1 MKIIYTTSLIAFAF
15 VISIFPQRKFDRD
28 GEMRER
34 MAQLEK
40 IKLIEVMNMD
50 EETTLRFFS
59 RRSEFLKQHDEM
71 RENIDGKIDQLETT
85 LKSARMVTDSELQTM
100 ISEILE
106 LHMAFESKR
115 AEFVRSLNDILSTDQ
130 IARYVVFEKRFK
142 DELRRLLLH
151 DRKPREKE

>member
-1 MKIIYTTSLIAFAF
+1 MKIFYITLFVVSAFAM
-15 VISIFPQRKFDRD
+15 SLFPQKKFGRD

-59 RRSEFLKQHDEM
+59 RRAEFQKKHDEM
-71 RENIDGKIDQLETT
+71 RENIDTKIDLLEAT
-85 LKSARMVTDSELQTM
+85 LKSARMVTDTELQTM
-100 ISEILE
+100 INEILE
-106 LHMAFESKR
+106 LHKAFENER
-115 AEFVRSLNDILSTDQ
+115 AEFIKSLNDILSTDQ
-130 IARYVVFEKRFK
+130 IARYLVFEKRFR

-151 DRKPREKE
+151 ERKPRERE

>member
-1 MKIIYTTSLIAFAF
+1 MKIFYITLFVVSAFAM
-15 VISIFPQRKFDRD
+15 SLFPQKKFGRD

-59 RRSEFLKQHDEM
+59 RRAEFQKKHDEM
-71 RENIDGKIDQLETT
+71 RENIDTKIDLLEAT
-85 LKSARMVTDSELQTM
+85 LKSARMVTDTELQTM
-100 ISEILE
+100 INEILE
-106 LHMAFESKR
+106 LHKAFENER
-115 AEFVRSLNDILSTDQ
+115 AEFIKSLNDILSTDQ
-130 IARYVVFEKRFK
+130 IARYVVFEKRFR

-151 DRKPREKE
+151 ERKPRERE

>member
-1 MKIIYTTSLIAFAF
+1 MKIIYLTAVIAIAL
-15 VISIFPQRKFDRD
+15 VISIFPQKKFGRD

-59 RRSEFLKQHDEM
+59 RRSEFLKKHDEM
-71 RENIDGKIDQLETT
+71 RDNIDGKIDQLEAT
-85 LKSARMVTDSELQTM
+85 LKSARMVTESELQNM
-100 ISEILE
+100 INEILE
-106 LHMAFESKR
+106 LHLAFENKR

-151 DRKPREKE
+151 DRKPRKQE

>member
-1 MKIIYTTSLIAFAF
+1 MKIFYLTLFVASAFAM
-15 VISIFPQRKFDRD
+15 SLFPQKKFGRD

-59 RRSEFLKQHDEM
+59 RRAEFQKKHDEM
-71 RENIDGKIDQLETT
+71 RENIDTKIDLLEAT
-85 LKSARMVTDSELQTM
+85 LKSARMVTDTELQTM
-100 ISEILE
+100 INEILE
-106 LHMAFESKR
+106 LHKAFENER
-115 AEFVRSLNDILSTDQ
+115 AEFIKSLNDILSTDQ
-130 IARYVVFEKRFK
+130 IARYVVFEKRFR

-151 DRKPREKE
+151 ERKPRERE

>member
-1 MKIIYTTSLIAFAF
+1 MKIFYITLFVVSAFAM
-15 VISIFPQRKFDRD
+15 SLFPQKKFGRD

-59 RRSEFLKQHDEM
+59 RRAEFQKKHDEM
-71 RENIDGKIDQLETT
+71 RENIDTKIDLLEAT
-85 LKSARMVTDSELQTM
+85 LKSARMVTDTELQTM
-100 ISEILE
+100 INEILE
-106 LHMAFESKR
+106 LHKAFENER
-115 AEFVRSLNDILSTDQ
+115 AEFIKSLNDIHSTDQ
-130 IARYVVFEKRFK
+130 IARYLVFEKRFR

-151 DRKPREKE
+151 ERKPRERE

>member
-1 MKIIYTTSLIAFAF
+1 MKAFYLTLYILFTFA
-15 VISIFPQRKFDRD
+15 ISVLPQKKFGRD

-40 IKLIEVMNMD
+40 IKLIEVLNMD

-59 RRSEFLKQHDEM
+59 RRAEFQKKHEEL
-71 RENIDGKIDQLETT
+71 RENIDTKIDQLEAT
-85 LKSARMVTDSELQTM
+85 LKGTRMITDVELKTM
-100 ISEILE
+100 IDEILE
-106 LHMAFESKR
+106 HHLAFENER
-115 AEFVRSLNDILSTDQ
+115 ADFINSLSDILSLEQ

-151 DRKPREKE
+151 ERKPRERE

>member
-1 MKIIYTTSLIAFAF
+1 MKIFYITLFVVSAFAM
-15 VISIFPQRKFDRD
+15 SLFPQKKFGRD

-59 RRSEFLKQHDEM
+59 RRAEFQKKHDEM
-71 RENIDGKIDQLETT
+71 RENIDTKIDLLEAT
-85 LKSARMVTDSELQTM
+85 LKSARMVTDTELQTM
-100 ISEILE
+100 INEILE
-106 LHMAFESKR
+106 LHKAFENER
-115 AEFVRSLNDILSTDQ
+115 AEFIKSLNDILSTDQ
-130 IARYVVFEKRFK
+130 IARYVVFEKRFR

-151 DRKPREKE
+151 ERKPRDRE

>member
-1 MKIIYTTSLIAFAF
+1 
-15 VISIFPQRKFDRD
+15 
-28 GEMRER
+28 MRER

-59 RRSEFLKQHDEM
+59 RRAEFQKQHGEM
-71 RENIDGKIDQLETT
+71 RDNIDSKIDQLEAT
-85 LKSARMVTDSELQTM
+85 LKSARMVTEAELESM
-100 ISEILE
+100 VNEILE
-106 LHMAFESKR
+106 LHIAFENGR
-115 AEFVRSLNDILSTDQ
+115 AEFVKSLGDILSTDQ

-151 DRKPREKE
+151 ERKPKEQN